1 MIDSWFTVHGLGLM
15 VQSMKRQNGISKMK
29 SINMGDDK
37 KEKIMEERYKVMI
50 SSSVNGFEGMLSL
63 FEKRVEGYGY
73 DVILSMSGKIKVN
86 PHLGNF
92 ENCLKAVEECDV
104 FLGIIRTD
112 CGTGREGDS
121 SITFDEFKR
130 ARELGKP
137 CWFII
142 DNKVKYFKTLLRTL
156 ILREHPI
163 VTDEDLREFIASYYD
178 RKVRNREEKQLPRVL
193 DLFNSKDFR
202 TVDPLCLEMEDFV
215 NHKGIPKSEVKNNL
229 MQYCNFDKPEE
240 IFDFIDRN
248 IGNIQFVDDIV
259 RGLI

>member
-1 MIDSWFTVHGLGLM
+1 
-15 VQSMKRQNGISKMK
+15 
-29 SINMGDDK
+29 MGDDK

-137 CWFII
+137 CWFIM
-142 DNKVKYFKTLLRTL
+142 
-156 ILREHPI
+156 
-163 VTDEDLREFIASYYD
+163 
-178 RKVRNREEKQLPRVL
+178 KVRNREEKQLPRVL

-202 TVDPLCLEMEDFV
+202 TFDPLCLEMEDFV
-215 NHKGIPKSEVKNNL
+215 NHKGIPKSEVKNNW